1 MEHTKQK
8 GNLGYSSTLK
18 ELHKLGLNVFTEIG
32 DYSKIDLIVE
42 YESKLIKLQIKY
54 ADDKKGIATL
64 CCVKSGPN
72 KYKYKY
78 TECDVDIFSVY
89 LPTADKVIF
98 IPAKEALKTNTLTLR
113 LEKSKNNQ
121 NKSVHYIDEYSDLA
135 GILRDFTLGISKKDD
150 DKVQTTTVT
159 ASEN

>member
-1 MEHTKQK
+1 MQHSKQK

-18 ELHKLGLNVFTEIG
+18 ELHKLGVNVFTEIG

-42 YESKLIKLQIKY
+42 YEGKLIKLQIKY
-54 ADDKKGIATL
+54 VDDKQGKAALHCT
-64 CCVKSGPN
+64 KSGPN

-78 TECDVDIFSVY
+78 TESDVDIFSVY
-89 LPTADKVIF
+89 LPTVDKVLF
-98 IPAKEALKTNTLTLR
+98 IPAKEALKTNTFTLR
-113 LEKSKNNQ
+113 VEKSKNNQ
-121 NKSVHYIDEYSDLA
+121 NKNVHYIDEYSDLA
-135 GILRDFTLGISKKDD
+135 GILRDFTLGISKRDD